1 MAVLKEFICAAHG
14 EFEEFVNGDETP
26 YCPHGCSPRF
36 VNREIRTVVA
46 SRSNSTDRMDHLID
60 GIAKEHRL
68 SDIKVGKDDGQSV
81 MQNLRR
87 GEKASDFGAYWG
99 KNVNLSEFK
108 PTEALSNQK
117 MPQVRPDIID
127 GRVTGKLP
135 EA

>member
-1 MAVLKEFICAAHG
+1 
-14 EFEEFVNGDETP
+14 
-26 YCPHGCSPRF
+26 
-36 VNREIRTVVA
+36 
-46 SRSNSTDRMDHLID
+46 MDHLID